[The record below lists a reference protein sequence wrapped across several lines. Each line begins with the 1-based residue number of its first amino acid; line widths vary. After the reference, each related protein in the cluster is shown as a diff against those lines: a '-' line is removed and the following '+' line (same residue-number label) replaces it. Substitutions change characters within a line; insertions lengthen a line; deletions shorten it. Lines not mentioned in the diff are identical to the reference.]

1 MAKYNFVN
9 ISYSQKDNVLVLN
22 ENVEEIINE
31 QAMYGFKLSHIINL
45 EIGMFGPTKI
55 KLIFEKEKLHE
66 KVFFSNQ

>member
-45 EIGMFGPTKI
+45 EIGIDGYLFYDRLNPI
-55 KLIFEKEKLHE
+55 SLVHIP
-66 KVFFSNQ
+66 